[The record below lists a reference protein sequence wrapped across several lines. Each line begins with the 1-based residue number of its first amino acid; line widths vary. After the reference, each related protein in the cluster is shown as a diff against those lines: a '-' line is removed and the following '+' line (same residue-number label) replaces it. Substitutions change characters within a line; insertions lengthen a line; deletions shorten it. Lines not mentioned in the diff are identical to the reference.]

1 MKTKLIS
8 FWQKY
13 GPHIEFLWII
23 VLLIGNTYMKHSI
36 AFKGIAVAGWMICL
50 VLYIIS
56 EQNFRT
62 IRFWFF
68 LIFGLLLAINQT
80 VQFISMMN

>member
-1 MKTKLIS
+1 MKTRLIS

-13 GPHIEFLWII
+13 GPHVEFLWII
-23 VLLIGNTYMKHSI
+23 LLLIGNTYMKHSST
-36 AFKGIAVAGWMICL
+36 FKGIAVAGWMICL

-56 EQNFRT
+56 EQSHRT

-80 VQFISMMN
+80 LQFINMMN